1 MAELLT
7 SAQNPKFK
15 RLVALREK
23 SRLRRDEGVFVVEG
37 RRELEHCV
45 EAGFEVETM
54 FVCPEIAD
62 CSGAAPEGRN
72 TRGSVAGGPPRRG
85 GGVSPKDELPKG
97 LQPCSGQVFELSKE
111 LYAKVAYR
119 EGTEGVMAIVKSRE
133 LRLEELQLGD
143 RPLVMVLE
151 GVEKPGNLGAVL
163 RSADAAG
170 ADAVIVCDPLTDLWN
185 PNLIRASIGAVFTV
199 PTVCCSSAEAIAWL
213 KARGIRIL
221 TAQLQDS
228 SVYYDADMTG
238 PTAIVMGT
246 EATGLTD
253 PWRQAAD
260 AHVLIPML
268 GRLDS
273 LNVSVSAAIL
283 LYEAVRQRQ

>member
-72 TRGSVAGGPPRRG
+72 TRGSVAGGPSRRD